1 MDRRILEYFTAVD
14 TDVKALDK
22 QVNSL
27 VKDGYQP
34 YGSPYVVPGEKTR
47 ICQAIV
53 MFEQDSAGMNLS
65 AQNPL

>member
-1 MDRRILEYFTAVD
+1 MSQRILEYFTCVD
-14 TDVKALDK
+14 TSNKELDK

-27 VKDGYQP
+27 VQDGYQP
-34 YGSPYVVPGEKTR
+34 FGTPYVIPGDKIQ

-53 MFEQDSAGMNLS
+53 RLEEDSAGMNLS